1 MRDEELDYSIY
12 FDASKTAWVAAVS
25 LGFDGAG
32 RRVRRKASV
41 VLPRKWQ
48 DCSVDEQRKQ
58 AVKLL
63 APKVKKLRDE
73 AEKGIKT
80 KANYRVNDA
89 VEDFLIHGLKGR
101 SLGTIT
107 HARSMAENQIKPKIG
122 NYRLK
127 DLRAEHVDLWLDDLA
142 ESLATKTIIQIHN
155 LLTRAIRMA
164 EKRELVGRNVSAL
177 CETPPGQ
184 EGRPSRSLTL
194 DQAVAV
200 LKACEGERFGAYVIT
215 SLLTGIRPEEARK
228 LGWDA
233 VDLDGRSNV
242 GPPVPPS
249 ISVLR
254 ADRVGGDTKTKKSRR
269 ALALPALVVDQL
281 RQHRARQNA
290 QRLAAGTAWQEQGLV
305 FTRDDGTLLDPMR
318 VLRGLRVITRK
329 AGIGNRWK
337 VRELRHSFVSIL
349 SDGDVSVERI
359 ADLVGH
365 STPNTTQTVYRHQI
379 RPVIVHGAEA
389 MDAVFGNGD
398 QTG

>member
-1 MRDEELDYSIY
+1 MSTEDLDFSIY
-12 FDASKTAWVAAVS
+12 FDASKNAWIAAVS

-48 DCSVDEQRKQ
+48 DRPVGEQREQ
-58 AVKLL
+58 AIKLL
-63 APKVKKLRDE
+63 TPKVKKLREE

-80 KANYRVNDA
+80 KANYRVSDA
-89 VEDFLIHGLKGR
+89 VEDFLTHGLKGR

-127 DLRAEHVDLWLDDLA
+127 DLRAEHVDLWLDELA
-142 ESLATKTIIQIHN
+142 ETLATKTIIQIHN

-177 CETPPGQ
+177 CETPHGQ

-200 LKACEGERFGAYVIT
+200 LKACEGEKFGAYVIT

-228 LGWDA
+228 LLWEA
-233 VDLDGRSNV
+233 VDLRGK
-242 GPPVPPS
+242 PPS

-269 ALALPALVVDQL
+269 ALALPALVVDEL
-281 RQHRARQNA
+281 KRHRAGQTA
-290 QRLAAGTAWQEQGLV
+290 QKLLAGEAWQEHDLV
-305 FTRDDGTLLDPMR
+305 FARDDGTPLDPMR
-318 VLRGLRVITRK
+318 VLRGLRVITKK

-365 STPNTTQTVYRHQI
+365 STPTTTQTVYRHQI
-379 RPVIVHGAEA
+379 RPVIVHGAET
-389 MDAVFGNGD
+389 MDAVFGKDD

>member
-1 MRDEELDYSIY
+1 MSDFSIY
-12 FDASKTAWVAAVS
+12 FDASKNAWIAAVS

-32 RRVRRKASV
+32 HRVRRKVSV

-48 DCSVDEQRKQ
+48 DRPADEQREQ
-58 AVKLL
+58 AAKLL
-63 APKVKKLRDE
+63 APKVKKLLEE

-80 KANYRVNDA
+80 QANYRVSDA

-101 SLGTIT
+101 SIGTIT
-107 HARSMAENQIKPKIG
+107 HARSTAENQIKPKIG

-127 DLRAEHVDLWLDDLA
+127 DLRAEHVDLWLDELA
-142 ESLATKTIIQIHN
+142 ESLATKTIVQIHG

-177 CETPPGQ
+177 CETPSGQ

-194 DQAVAV
+194 EQAVAV
-200 LKACEGERFGAYVIT
+200 LRACEGEKFGAYVIT

-228 LGWDA
+228 LLWSA
-233 VDLDGRSNV
+233 VDLNGRPNAE
-242 GPPVPPS
+242 PPVPPS

-269 ALALPALVVDQL
+269 ALALPALVVDEL
-281 RQHRARQNA
+281 KRHRTRQNA
-290 QRLAAGTAWQEQGLV
+290 QRLAVGEAWRDHDLV
-305 FTRDDGTLLDPMR
+305 FTREDGTMLDPMR
-318 VLRGLRVITRK
+318 VLRGLRVITKK

-365 STPNTTQTVYRHQI
+365 STPTTTQTVYRHQI
-379 RPVIVHGAEA
+379 RPVIVHGAET

>member
-1 MRDEELDYSIY
+1 MSKEDLDYSLC
-12 FDASKTAWVAAVS
+12 FDASKNAWVAAVS

-32 RRVRRKASV
+32 HRVRRKVSA
-41 VLPRKWQ
+41 VLPRKWH
-48 DCSVDEQRKQ
+48 DRPVDEQRAQ
-58 AVKLL
+58 AIKLL
-63 APKVKKLRDE
+63 NPKVKKLREE

-89 VEDFLIHGLKGR
+89 VDDFLAHGLKGR

-127 DLRAEHVDLWLDDLA
+127 DLRAEHVDLWLDELA
-142 ESLATKTIIQIHN
+142 DCLATKTIVQVHN

-177 CETPPGQ
+177 CETPHGQ
-184 EGRPSRSLTL
+184 LGRPSTSLTL
-194 DQAVAV
+194 DQAVML

-228 LGWDA
+228 LLWDA
-233 VDLDGRSNV
+233 VNLKGK
-242 GPPVPPS
+242 PPS

-269 ALALPALVVDQL
+269 ALALPALVVEEL
-281 RQHRARQNA
+281 KRHRTRQDA
-290 QRLAAGTAWQEQGLV
+290 QRLAAGEAWQEHGLV
-305 FTRDDGTLLDPMR
+305 FTRDDGTMLDPMR
-318 VLRGLRVITRK
+318 VLRGLRAITKK
-329 AGIGNRWK
+329 AGIGNGWK

-398 QTG
+398 QAG